1 MNNPDAARVSR
12 LFAGIV
18 LFCMLL
24 AVATLA
30 LAVSLSL
37 WVDAAAATQAAA
49 GESINRETFTG
60 AAIGRLWQAF
70 SALLGALLG
79 LLAGKTL

>member
-1 MNNPDAARVSR
+1 MNNPDVARVSR
-12 LFAGIV
+12 LFTGIV
-18 LFCMLL
+18 LFCMLMA
-24 AVATLA
+24 AVTLA

-37 WVDAAAATQAAA
+37 WADAAASAQVSA
-49 GESINRETFTG
+49 GESVKQETFTG

>member
-24 AVATLA
+24 AATTLA
-30 LAVSLSL
+30 LAVTLSL
-37 WVDAAAATQAAA
+37 WADAAASAQVSA
-49 GESINRETFTG
+49 GEALSRETFTG
-60 AAIGRLWQAF
+60 AAIERLWQAF

>member
-24 AVATLA
+24 TVATLA
-30 LAVSLSL
+30 LAVSLSI
-37 WVDAAAATQAAA
+37 WADAAAQSAA
-49 GESINRETFTG
+49 GESIHRETFTG